1 MWYNIWMA
9 KKPAF
14 GLRLLIDALC
24 ANRKVIAVLVACA
37 VLGNTMTYVLYNYT
51 QFLLTERLQERLIA
65 IASTA
70 ATQFDGDEL
79 ETFQVPADMRR
90 TSYTRLVDR
99 LSRIRD
105 TNADIQFVYLMRRTD
120 DPSVFE
126 FIADTDT
133 LTPVEELDIDGDGI
147 LSETEVV
154 PLLGDPYPV
163 DDYPV
168 LRDEA
173 FYHPAVDRELIP
185 DQWGLVM
192 AAYSPI
198 YNSEGDAVA
207 VIGVDVLVD
216 DFVVRTQATLLP
228 FMLFIIALILLLTL
242 LTMVVFRYQHE
253 QVRLMEEL
261 DRQKDELLSMVSHQL
276 ATPISSMK
284 WYIEMLLDGDA
295 GKLNEEQTKEL
306 ETMQRSSKDLADLV
320 SMILDVSR
328 IQLGRMKVDRAPLAL
343 DTFFEEVCT
352 GILTQA
358 KEKGV
363 IFDIHRPKVLPTAM
377 LDRRLMRMTL
387 ENLLTNAVKYTPK
400 GGKVTLTITQPSH
413 DRLHYVVKD
422 SGCGIP
428 KEDQDKIFGKLF
440 RATNVR
446 NTIEGNGFGLYVAKG
461 AVESQSGSI
470 GFESAEGKGT
480 TFTVELP
487 LVFEADK
494 KA

>member
-1 MWYNIWMA
+1 MA
-9 KKPAF
+9 QKRQF
-14 GLRLLIDALC
+14 GLRSVLNALL
-24 ANRKVIAVLVACA
+24 ANRKIILVLVGCA

-51 QFLLTERLQERLIA
+51 QYLLTERLQERLIA

-79 ETFQVPADMRR
+79 ETLQEPEDMNQSAYEH
-90 TSYTRLVDR
+90 TVEQLNT
-99 LSRIRD
+99 IRE

-120 DPSVFE
+120 DPSVFA
-126 FIADTDT
+126 FIADTES
-133 LTPVEELDIDGDGI
+133 LTPVEDLDMDGDGV
-147 LSETEVV
+147 LSETEIV
-154 PLLGDPYPV
+154 PYLGDPYPV
-163 DDYPV
+163 DEYPV

-173 FYHPAVDRELIP
+173 FYHPAVDRELLP
-185 DQWGLVM
+185 DQWGLMM
-192 AAYSPI
+192 AAYAPI
-198 YNSEGDAVA
+198 YNSDGDAVA

-216 DFVVRTQATLLP
+216 DFVVQTRATLLP

-242 LTMVVFRYQHE
+242 LTMIVFRFQSE
-253 QVRLMEEL
+253 RVTLMQEV

-295 GKLNEEQTKEL
+295 GKLNKEQSEELQ
-306 ETMQRSSKDLADLV
+306 TMQRSAADLTDLV

-328 IQLGRMKVDRAPLAL
+328 IQLGRMKVDRAKL
-343 DTFFEEVCT
+343 DLEKFFEEVCT
-352 GILTQA
+352 GILNQA
-358 KEKGV
+358 KEKNV
-363 IFDIHRPKVLPTAM
+363 HFKINRPDKLPTAM

-400 GGKVTLTITQPSH
+400 GGDVELTISLPSH
-413 DRLHYVVKD
+413 ERLRYIVRD

-428 KEDQDKIFGKLF
+428 KQDQEQIFGKLF
-440 RATNVR
+440 RASNVR

-470 GFESAEGKGT
+470 SFESAEGKGT

-487 LVFEADK
+487 LPPVTGEKETEKK